1 MPLLTQQRTCKV
13 LCRLCPVGCSQGLKD
28 VVKELLI
35 EFVRANNGTKPARII
50 FFRDGVSEGEFL
62 KVKNSSCLSIYSKS
76 HLLSRT
82 VAWIGQD
89 MREYKAVAR
98 LGSCRLHRGLCWLTN
113 FGSEQVQE
121 AEIPQ
126 VFAAVAELQRSEAAG
141 IPHHIH
147 RVPKAPHDAPV
158 PRRAR
163 RGRPQWQRAARC
175 APLQILI
182 DHGSPLHPSLRA
194 AGFCTRPSGL
204 GWTSAQCVPACLRQG
219 ARACT
224 HIDTL

>member
-1 MPLLTQQRTCKV
+1 MPLLTQQRLTCKV

-62 KVKNSSCLSIYSKS
+62 KVKNSSSLSIYSKS

-82 VAWIGQD
+82 VAWVGQN
-89 MREYKAVAR
+89 MREYTAVAR
-98 LGSCRLHRGLCWLTN
+98 LGSCRLHKGLCWLTN
-113 FGSEQVQE
+113 SGSEQVQE

-141 IPHHIH
+141 IPITYIVCQKRHMTRLFPGERGAGDRNGNVLPGEHHC
-147 RVPKAPHDAPV
+147 RVSLTRDPV
-158 PRRAR
+158 
-163 RGRPQWQRAARC
+163 C
-175 APLQILI
+175 AFPW
-182 DHGSPLHPSLRA
+182 
-194 AGFCTRPSGL
+194 AGAFYT
-204 GWTSAQCVPACLRQG
+204 
-219 ARACT
+219 
-224 HIDTL
+224 